1 MLNHSCWLIFLLIFL
16 FFYWGSYVKNLNYV
30 EMPNFSLL
38 ALLYFVDCTSFRI
51 VEMILLIIIQCP
63 YLPLLICLVLKC
75 VYLILI
81 YLYQLFLLADAC
93 MIHPPPFFIYLLL
106 TFFILYLKFICFKKP
121 KVGFCFSSQFDYL
134 LKFVIFSPFTLI

>member
-1 MLNHSCWLIFLLIFL
+1 MLKISTMI
-16 FFYWGSYVKNLNYV
+16 V

-38 ALLYFVDCTSFRI
+38 ALLYFVDCTSFRV

-93 MIHPPPFFIYLLL
+93 MIHPPPFFYLSAFNL
-106 TFFILYLKFICFKKP
+106 FYPIFKVYLF
-121 KVGFCFSSQFDYL
+121 
-134 LKFVIFSPFTLI
+134 